1 MSAKLKKANKMAG
14 YSVYRPDMRRDST
27 IISAVISL
35 WLEANQYRW
44 HIAYQFKKNLAA
56 NFNQTALGNLWA
68 VLLPL
73 LPVSVFILLTSGQ
86 ILGGDRYARG
96 PLYVTLGFTVWAY
109 ISDMILV
116 PTSALKQKKV
126 LIEKSQLPM
135 VAVILPAYTQILFDT
150 LVRSVLVAIVVILF
164 VDDFLISALWV
175 VPILF
180 TMTFFAFGFGV
191 LLALAGLV
199 MPDLNNITTV
209 VLRYAMFLSCVI
221 FPLPDTPLFLAMQH
235 YNPFAI
241 FINNF
246 RSLIS
251 IGEFHSQVP
260 LIVVSVISVAVFLF
274 AMRLLYVV
282 EPRLKG
288 NY

>member
-1 MSAKLKKANKMAG
+1 MNNKHEDGQRAVA
-14 YSVYRPDMRRDST
+14 YSVYRPDIRSETT
-27 IISAVISL
+27 IISALIAL
-35 WLEANQYRW
+35 IKEAAHYRW
-44 HIAYQFKKNLAA
+44 HIGYQFKKSLAA
-56 NFNQTALGNLWA
+56 NFNQTALGNVWA
-68 VLLPL
+68 ILLPL

-86 ILGGDRYARG
+86 ILGGDRYTRG

-109 ISDMILV
+109 ISDMILA
-116 PTSALKQKKV
+116 PTSALSQKKG

-135 VAVILPAYTQILFDT
+135 VAVILPAYAQIIFDT
-150 LVRSVLVAIVVILF
+150 LVRLVLVIVVVLLM
-164 VDDFLISALWV
+164 VDTFFLASLWV
-175 VPILF
+175 VPIVLSMTLF
-180 TMTFFAFGFGV
+180 ALGFGV
-191 LLALAGLV
+191 LLALSGLIL
-199 MPDLNNITTV
+199 PDLNNIVTV

-221 FPLPDTPLFLAMQH
+221 FPLPGTPFFLALQN

-251 IGEFHSQVP
+251 IGEFHSQTP
-260 LIVVSVISVAVFLF
+260 LLIVSIISVIVFLF